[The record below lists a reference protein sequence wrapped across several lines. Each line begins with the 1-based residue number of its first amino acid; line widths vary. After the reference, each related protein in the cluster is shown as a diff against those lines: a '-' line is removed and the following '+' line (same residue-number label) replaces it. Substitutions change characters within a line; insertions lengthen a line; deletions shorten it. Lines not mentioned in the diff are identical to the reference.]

1 MEKAEEKGAAGE
13 VTFVSDCCCLNVSFG
28 EVTGERWKDWKDMNG
43 DEKRV
48 SSFSI
53 TSHCAM
59 CVCASAFLL
68 AVETGASIVNR
79 STMCIETMGATQTQK

>member
-43 DEKRV
+43 DERRV
-48 SSFSI
+48 IFFNNV
-53 TSHCAM
+53 TLRYV
-59 CVCASAFLL
+59 CVCVGLPS
-68 AVETGASIVNR
+68 GCRNR
-79 STMCIETMGATQTQK
+79 RLHCQ